1 MARPRVSD
9 DLRSLPVMISLPKK
23 HQDALRAMVHDA
35 AGRGIQTSVSGLIRE
50 LVEARMAAGPDL
62 ALAPALTRAP
72 AQPDTW
78 PADLWPPEPLP
89 PAEPQISAADQ
100 MRQLLAA
107 SPPKPPSQMSREERE
122 EHMRRMDPEGYRK
135 MREAYEASLAATS
148 ND

>member
-9 DLRSLPVMISLPKK
+9 DLRALPVMISLPKK

-50 LVEARMAAGPDL
+50 MVEARMAAETSATEAVSLADAWPPDPL
-62 ALAPALTRAP
+62 LAPLK
-72 AQPDTW
+72 
-78 PADLWPPEPLP
+78 PEVNVV
-89 PAEPQISAADQ
+89 DQ

-135 MREAYEASLAATS
+135 MREAYEVSLSATG
-148 ND
+148 DD

>member
-1 MARPRVSD
+1 
-9 DLRSLPVMISLPKK
+9 MISLPKK

-50 LVEARMAAGPDL
+50 LVEARMAAGP
-62 ALAPALTRAP
+62 ALTSVPAL
-72 AQPDTW
+72 PDTW

-89 PAEPQISAADQ
+89 PAEPQVSAADQ

-135 MREAYEASLAATS
+135 MREAYEVSLSATG
-148 ND
+148 DD

>member
-23 HQDALRAMVHDA
+23 HQDALRAMVYDA

-50 LVEARMAAGPDL
+50 MVEARMAAEASAPEAVSLADAWPPDPL
-62 ALAPALTRAP
+62 LAPLK
-72 AQPDTW
+72 
-78 PADLWPPEPLP
+78 PEV
-89 PAEPQISAADQ
+89 SAADQ

-135 MREAYEASLAATS
+135 MREAYEVSLSATG
-148 ND
+148 DD